1 MEVSAMEDVWS
12 DIEQFGLPAS
22 FFLDQNNKSNNILA
36 EKLFDMVDHL
46 TKVVQFIPDTKI
58 ELMNL
63 KERLVYLEEKNKRA
77 FSDSTYKQ
85 IIQTKQDIINVTGK
99 LDHLIERKEMLR
111 LSIFVGVSVLNKSE
125 INA

>member
-63 KERLVYLEEKNKRA
+63 KERLVYLEQKNKRA